1 MAYDANGAAGPH
13 SPPEGRHEWASENY
27 RQGIAEELAGEDWD
41 AMTEAVQDW
50 LVENAGNY
58 IVALA
63 KGGDAADDERGRMRR
78 DCVQYLAWLM
88 DEDRIED
95 ALDGEAISARED
107 AGGP

>member
-13 SPPEGRHEWASENY
+13 SPPERRESENE
-27 RQGIAEELAGEDWD
+27 RQRVAEELAGEDWD

-50 LVENAGNY
+50 LAEEAANY

-63 KGGDAADDERGRMRR
+63 KGGDEAEAERGRMRR

-88 DEDRIED
+88 DEDRIND
-95 ALDGEAISARED
+95 ALDGEAITAAED
-107 AGGP
+107 AGEP